1 MEIIDEFISLMKKKE
16 IVINYLQI
24 HEGSS
29 LIGEYSRLDT
39 KTRLNVYSVSKS
51 ITSIGVGIANDEG
64 VFHLD
69 DRLAQF
75 FPEYN
80 FEKLSPYLSEV
91 RVKDFLTMTCGLGQK
106 LFFSDD
112 KERYATKDWIDYFM
126 HSEFLYEPGVHF
138 SYSNFNAYMLSC
150 IVERQTGETLLDYMK
165 PRFFEKIGIGNPDW
179 MLCPMGHNTGAYGL
193 MLTIDEMSRIG
204 LFLLQNGVWNGERI
218 LSENYIREA
227 TVNHIHTNT
236 PQSGYGY
243 QFWINPDGTSYRAD
257 GKYGQYIVVVPE
269 NNLVVTVQALDTKNV
284 FDDLWEKL
292 VNPLKERC
300 F

>member
-39 KTRLNVYSVSKS
+39 KIRLNVYSVSKS
-51 ITSIGVGIANDEG
+51 ITSIGVGIAIDEG

-165 PRFFEKIGIGNPDW
+165 PRFFEKIGIGNPD
-179 MLCPMGHNTGAYGL
+179 
-193 MLTIDEMSRIG
+193 
-204 LFLLQNGVWNGERI
+204 
-218 LSENYIREA
+218 
-227 TVNHIHTNT
+227 
-236 PQSGYGY
+236 
-243 QFWINPDGTSYRAD
+243 GTSYRVD